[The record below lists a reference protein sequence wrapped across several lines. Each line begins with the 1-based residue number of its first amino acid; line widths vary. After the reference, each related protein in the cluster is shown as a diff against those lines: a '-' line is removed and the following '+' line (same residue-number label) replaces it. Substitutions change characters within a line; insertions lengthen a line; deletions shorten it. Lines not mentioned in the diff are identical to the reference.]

1 MCPPPSP
8 ICDYVIYVRPLRAL
22 TLSCLF
28 RQCVGFNIPVEVG
41 QEASYLLEAGPHKLS
56 LFLVLVVATSL
67 SSSWSTSATSTAGTR
82 TPPTLVMKL
91 VSHLLSVASPHVH
104 DEAVSIGWPT
114 EFFFKSHCFEWG
126 TGNDDPS
133 LRLWSH
139 APQHFLI
146 QVSKEVHMC
155 EVLPF
160 YYSAERLLSRV
171 LNCAREVAAWSLPA
185 LPLVTPGFAGCGDV

>member
-1 MCPPPSP
+1 M
-8 ICDYVIYVRPLRAL
+8 
-22 TLSCLF
+22 
-28 RQCVGFNIPVEVG
+28 G

-126 TGNDDPS
+126 SAKATMTP
-133 LRLWSH
+133 
-139 APQHFLI
+139 PF
-146 QVSKEVHMC
+146 VYEVT
-155 EVLPF
+155 LPNISWCKWARR
-160 YYSAERLLSRV
+160 YICVKCCLAITLLSAS
-171 LNCAREVAAWSLPA
+171 CQEPKWARRYIHVWSIAFQLLCGA
-185 LPLVTPGFAGCGDV
+185 LVVKSFKLRKRGRRLVPSGFATGDPWLLAGRGDV